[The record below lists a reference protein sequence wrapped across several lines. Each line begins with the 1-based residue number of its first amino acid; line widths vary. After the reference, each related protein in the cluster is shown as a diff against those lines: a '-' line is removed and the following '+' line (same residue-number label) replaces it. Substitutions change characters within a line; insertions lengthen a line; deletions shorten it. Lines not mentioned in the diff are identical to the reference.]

1 MDIDTVTLLNYAFS
15 ENGNFI
21 HWTDIINTDSY
32 ELLKASQKLPF
43 PTGIQITEGEDID
56 VSYLVKTSSKGRE
69 YVDLRDP
76 NTIIALSDLI
86 RKVNKLEGKVTI
98 KNEIV
103 KNLINKHNSYI
114 ERLIKRKGNY
124 LDAAK
129 NFISYNMQDIILN
142 PVNVI
147 QAMSPIDDAVDEGK
161 KVANNT
167 EEAKKITNLPGN
179 SYNIGREQASNT
191 AGKEVTGI
199 VAAGMKALLGIT
211 HATNKALQEGT
222 DEDVVYV
229 QFNKQIG
236 ELTLTIAGN
245 AYTTRLTNEKILEA
259 FNNSRNEY
267 DNLLVLSALLSLATD
282 LSLNLN
288 VLKAESV

>member
-1 MDIDTVTLLNYAFS
+1 MDIDTVSLLNYAFS

-21 HWTDIINTDSY
+21 HWTDIIDTDSY

-56 VSYLVKTSSKGRE
+56 TSNVIKTYRGKE
-69 YVDLRDP
+69 YIDLKDP
-76 NTIIALSDLI
+76 SVIIALADLI
-86 RKVNKLEGKVTI
+86 RKVNKLEGKVNI
-98 KNEIV
+98 KNKTLI
-103 KNLINKHNSYI
+103 NIINKHNSYI
-114 ERLIKRKGNY
+114 QRLIKRKGNY

-129 NFISYNMQDIILN
+129 NYISYNMQDIILN

-229 QFNKQIG
+229 QFNKEIG
-236 ELTLTIAGN
+236 ELTLTISGN
-245 AYTTRLTNEKILEA
+245 AYTTRLTNKKVLEA

-282 LSLNLN
+282 LR
-288 VLKAESV
+288 